1 MVLLLLILH
10 QVCKLLLWLCSDG
23 GGNEIYDNTQS
34 CRLRCTIAQFAD
46 TRTTATA
53 SDTPVFAECDC
64 HLGCLQTATCCPDY
78 ASYCMLGQ
86 SQFVLHHCNIVCMY
100 SKLFIYLLLKIVA
113 SLIN

>member
-1 MVLLLLILH
+1 MILILLILQ

-34 CRLRCTIAQFAD
+34 CRLRCTAAQLAD

-64 HLGCLQTATCCPDY
+64 HFGCLQTATCCPDY
-78 ASYCMLGQ
+78 ASYCILGQ
-86 SQFVLHHCNIVCMY
+86 SQFVLRHC
-100 SKLFIYLLLKIVA
+100 KLFISFIHLFILYSSFLVKLLT
-113 SLIN
+113 